1 MQKIYIIASLV
12 PFGTSDQV
20 RISPK
25 TIPQGLKPVDSEGLI
40 GTTEVVP
47 RYRACAAFILSV
59 SYHAAEP
66 ALAVVL
72 IFSRVLVEVTYGLQV
87 SGV

>member
-47 RYRACAAFILSV
+47 
-59 SYHAAEP
+59 
-66 ALAVVL
+66 
-72 IFSRVLVEVTYGLQV
+72 
-87 SGV
+87 